1 MARKSV
7 FFLPIDFLLQYS
19 LYQPIKVEEMLD
31 LLKPMEPPMKRR
43 AGLRIVQAG
52 RGSYRGS

>member
-1 MARKSV
+1 MERKSV
-7 FFLPIDFLLQYS
+7 FFLPIDFFLQYS

-43 AGLRIVQAG
+43 AGLWIVQAG

>member
-1 MARKSV
+1 MPATENAVKI
-7 FFLPIDFLLQYS
+7 LEKYN
-19 LYQPIKVEEMLD
+19 MLD

-43 AGLRIVQAG
+43 AGLWVVQAG